1 MLDSGYQNVG
11 IAEPQPPGPWVDD
24 EQCICGD
31 HIENYKDF
39 NSGVSFAEAAA
50 NLRFENKQAEIQ
62 QNPQMGWVMEP
73 GSKDEAPGGYRGRGS
88 ILTMMRRMKLERWY
102 ERHATC
108 PFGDHD
114 WEQFCEDYP
123 DSPNCRD
130 FDEWLAQG
138 KPDPFEEEDLDED
151 TDEDYDDFDIPF

>member
-73 GSKDEAPGGYRGRGS
+73 GSKDEAPGGSRGRGA

-102 ERHATC
+102 ERHATF

-130 FDEWLAQG
+130 FDEWLARG
-138 KPDPFEEEDLDED
+138 KPDPFEEEDIDED